1 MGAMVYVFMLGLSLV
16 RPLELEWRRTLDAV
30 AQQRG
35 WPTSQNVAELAACVA
50 RLSSAYNDP
59 AVARATIRDAGA
71 ARLGFSFARDVPKGA
86 AAVREL
92 VATGALA
99 ADRRPAAQTERP
111 AADREH
117 ANDLRVLDL
126 GAGLGATT
134 WGLVRALEGAL
145 ESSLVRRELDA
156 TWVDPDASALE
167 LGLELVRERPPGRVA
182 LSVRTIPRG
191 VGPGGALEDL
201 GPFDAVL
208 VGQLLSELD
217 VGLEPDE
224 RLDRHTAFLAALLEH
239 NTCERGSLVIIE
251 PALRGRTRHLH
262 AVRDRLVSLGA
273 TVFAPCTH
281 AAPCPAL
288 DRESDWC
295 HEDLPI
301 DLPPWLIPV
310 ARAAGLRHEGLTFS
324 YLVLRKDG
332 ICLAQTQAVKAP
344 PGAEGPFMSSTR
356 RLRVVSEPMRSKG
369 KREAFVCGELLRADG
384 KHLVARVKATR
395 LERDRTAA
403 NAAWEEL
410 RRGDVVAVEPTLT
423 LERPRISD
431 GAAVSLVESR

>member
-1 MGAMVYVFMLGLSLV
+1 MGVIVYAFMLGLSLV

-30 AQQRG
+30 ALQRG
-35 WPTSQNVAELAACVA
+35 WPTSQDVAALAACVA

-59 AVARATIRDAGA
+59 AVARATMRDAGA

-99 ADRRPAAQTERP
+99 ADRRPATQTERP

-134 WGLVRALEGAL
+134 WGLVRALEGAP
-145 ESSLVRRELDA
+145 ESSLARRVDA
-156 TWVDPDASALE
+156 TWVDPDAPALE
-167 LGLELVRERPPGRVA
+167 LGLELVRERPPDRVA
-182 LSVRTIPRG
+182 LRIRTIPRG
-191 VGPGGALEDL
+191 VGPSGALEGL
-201 GPFDAVL
+201 GPFDVVL

-217 VGLEPDE
+217 VGLEPAE

-239 NTCERGSLVIIE
+239 NTGQRGSLVIIE

-262 AVRDRLVSLGA
+262 AVRDRLVSHGA

-295 HEDLPI
+295 HEDLPV
-301 DLPPWLIPV
+301 DLPPWLVPI
-310 ARAAGLRHEGLTFS
+310 ARAAGLRREGLTFS

-332 ICLAQTQAVKAP
+332 VGLAQTQAVKAP
-344 PGAEGPFMSSTR
+344 SGR
-356 RLRVVSEPMRSKG
+356 RLRVVSDPMRSKG
-369 KREAFVCGELLRADG
+369 KREAFVCGELLSADG
-384 KHLVARVKATR
+384 KHLAARVKATR

-403 NAAWEEL
+403 NAAWDAL
-410 RRGDVVAVEPTLT
+410 RRGDLLAVKPSLT
-423 LERPRISD
+423 LERARISD
-431 GAAVSLVESR
+431 DAAVSLVESR